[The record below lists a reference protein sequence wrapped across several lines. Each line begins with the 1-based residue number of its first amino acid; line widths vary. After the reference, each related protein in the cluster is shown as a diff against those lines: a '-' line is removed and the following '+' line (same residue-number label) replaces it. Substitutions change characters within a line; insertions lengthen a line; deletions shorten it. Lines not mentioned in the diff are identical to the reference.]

1 MSAFQELL
9 GEIYISEVQIGQ
21 VVGSLGVA
29 FLCGFLI
36 SLFYRW
42 SYRGPGYSVTF
53 VHALVVLSMITAL
66 VIIVIG
72 NSLAR
77 AFGLVGAM
85 SIIRFRTAI
94 KDTQDIVFIFFALAV
109 GMAAGVG
116 MPVMALVSTLLIGVI
131 VLLLARTNYAAP
143 HRQEYVLQLALSED
157 GSPAGQEAP
166 YLPVFE
172 KYCKRCRLINVRS
185 LRNGDALELAFYV
198 HLKDKESGGA
208 FIRELGRIP
217 TVHQVHL
224 FYDEEPF

>member
-1 MSAFQELL
+1 MTGLQGFLS
-9 GEIYISEVQIGQ
+9 EIYIGPIL
-21 VVGSLGVA
+21 GSLGVA
-29 FLCGFLI
+29 FSCGFLI
-36 SLFYRW
+36 SLLYRW
-42 SYRGPGYSVTF
+42 SYKGPGYSVTF
-53 VHALVVLSMITAL
+53 VHALVALSMITAV
-66 VIIVIG
+66 VIMVIG

-116 MPVMALVSTLLIGVI
+116 MAVMALVSTLLIGAAI
-131 VLLLARTNYAAP
+131 LLLARTNYASP
-143 HRQEYVLQLALSED
+143 HRREYVLQLALSENTS
-157 GSPAGQEAP
+157 SPETEPP

-172 KYCKRCRLINVRS
+172 RYCKQCRLINVRS
-185 LRNGDALELAFYV
+185 LGNGDALELSFYV
-198 HLKDKESGGA
+198 HLKDRESGGA

-217 TVHQVHL
+217 SVRQVNL